1 MGSSAARNRRRGHRH
16 LLSQALRGIQQ
27 TRSHPGGAHRLCS
40 VHDLDVTG
48 GAGVAHGPHLCPLER
63 PGHRGHRAD
72 RHAALSTNAQCR
84 AVDGN
89 GAEQTTTDY
98 LLSTENNQETQ
109 DAGDATLLASG
120 DAALLASGD
129 AAIPLASEDATSLD
143 TTKTNKDCKVHDDQK
158 ELYDFVYGDKKA
170 EEELNILYKQEIK
183 PCTIETD
190 NIVDCTPHEN
200 KGDTISFCKN
210 NVDQHFENKNL
221 ERLQQDSEEVTKD
234 GHPIVFKYNE
244 STRDLL
250 DGFESF
256 GSSFMLL
263 KN

>member
-1 MGSSAARNRRRGHRH
+1 MFSVVIKNSILMLLLILIIHFMIINYISDIQNHYNSMKETNNTGGSNTISK
-16 LLSQALRGIQQ
+16 ALQQ
-27 TRSHPGGAHRLCS
+27 TA
-40 VHDLDVTG
+40 
-48 GAGVAHGPHLCPLER
+48 
-63 PGHRGHRAD
+63 
-72 RHAALSTNAQCR
+72 
-84 AVDGN
+84 
-89 GAEQTTTDY
+89 TDY
-98 LLSTENNQETQ
+98 LLCTENNQETQ

>member
-1 MGSSAARNRRRGHRH
+1 MFSVVIKNSILMLLLILIIHFMIINYLSDIQNHYNSMKETNNTDGSNTISK
-16 LLSQALRGIQQ
+16 ALQQ
-27 TRSHPGGAHRLCS
+27 TA
-40 VHDLDVTG
+40 
-48 GAGVAHGPHLCPLER
+48 
-63 PGHRGHRAD
+63 
-72 RHAALSTNAQCR
+72 
-84 AVDGN
+84 
-89 GAEQTTTDY
+89 TDY

-109 DAGDATLLASG
+109 DVG

-129 AAIPLASEDATSLD
+129 AAIPSASPDVTSLD
-143 TTKTNKDCKVHDDQK
+143 TTKTNEDCKVHDDQK

>member
-1 MGSSAARNRRRGHRH
+1 MFSVVIKNSILMLLLILIIHFMIINYLSDIQNHYNSMKETNNTDGSNTISK
-16 LLSQALRGIQQ
+16 ALQQ
-27 TRSHPGGAHRLCS
+27 TA
-40 VHDLDVTG
+40 
-48 GAGVAHGPHLCPLER
+48 
-63 PGHRGHRAD
+63 
-72 RHAALSTNAQCR
+72 
-84 AVDGN
+84 
-89 GAEQTTTDY
+89 TDY

-109 DAGDATLLASG
+109 DAG

-143 TTKTNKDCKVHDDQK
+143 TTKTNEDCKVHDDQK

-244 STRDLL
+244 SKRDLL

>member
-1 MGSSAARNRRRGHRH
+1 MFSVVIKNSILMLLLVLIIHFMIINYISDIQNQYNSMKETSTTDGSNTISK
-16 LLSQALRGIQQ
+16 ALQQ
-27 TRSHPGGAHRLCS
+27 
-40 VHDLDVTG
+40 
-48 GAGVAHGPHLCPLER
+48 
-63 PGHRGHRAD
+63 
-72 RHAALSTNAQCR
+72 NA
-84 AVDGN
+84 
-89 GAEQTTTDY
+89 TDY
-98 LLSTENNQETQ
+98 LLSTENNEEQTQ
-109 DAGDATLLASG
+109 DTATLLASG
-120 DAALLASGD
+120 DATVLASPD
-129 AAIPLASEDATSLD
+129 VTSLD
-143 TTKTNKDCKVHDDQK
+143 ATQTNEECKVDDDQK
-158 ELYDFVYGDKKA
+158 ELYDFVYSDKKA

-183 PCTIETD
+183 PCTIEKD
-190 NIVDCTPHEN
+190 NIVDCTPNEN

-244 STRDLL
+244 SKRDLL

>member
-1 MGSSAARNRRRGHRH
+1 MFSVVIKNSILMLLLILIIHFMIINYLSDIQNHYNSMKETNNTGGSNTISK
-16 LLSQALRGIQQ
+16 ALQQ
-27 TRSHPGGAHRLCS
+27 TA
-40 VHDLDVTG
+40 
-48 GAGVAHGPHLCPLER
+48 
-63 PGHRGHRAD
+63 
-72 RHAALSTNAQCR
+72 
-84 AVDGN
+84 
-89 GAEQTTTDY
+89 TDY

-109 DAGDATLLASG
+109 DAGYAV
-120 DAALLASGD
+120 
-129 AAIPLASEDATSLD
+129 IPLASEDATSLD
-143 TTKTNKDCKVHDDQK
+143 TTKTNEDCKVHDDQK

-244 STRDLL
+244 SKRDLL

>member
-1 MGSSAARNRRRGHRH
+1 MFSVVIKNSILMLLLILIIHFMIINYLSDIQNQYNSMKETNNTDGSNTISK
-16 LLSQALRGIQQ
+16 ALQQ
-27 TRSHPGGAHRLCS
+27 TA
-40 VHDLDVTG
+40 
-48 GAGVAHGPHLCPLER
+48 
-63 PGHRGHRAD
+63 
-72 RHAALSTNAQCR
+72 
-84 AVDGN
+84 
-89 GAEQTTTDY
+89 TDY

-109 DAGDATLLASG
+109 DAGDAV
-120 DAALLASGD
+120 
-129 AAIPLASEDATSLD
+129 IPLAYEDATSLD
-143 TTKTNKDCKVHDDQK
+143 TTKTNEDCKVHDDQK

-244 STRDLL
+244 SKRDLL

>member
-1 MGSSAARNRRRGHRH
+1 MFSVVIKNSILMLLLILIIHFMIINYISDIQNQYNSMKETQKTDGSNTISKV
-16 LLSQALRGIQQ
+16 LQQ
-27 TRSHPGGAHRLCS
+27 
-40 VHDLDVTG
+40 
-48 GAGVAHGPHLCPLER
+48 
-63 PGHRGHRAD
+63 
-72 RHAALSTNAQCR
+72 NA
-84 AVDGN
+84 N
-89 GAEQTTTDY
+89 DY
-98 LLSTENNQETQ
+98 LLSTGNNQETQ
-109 DAGDATLLASG
+109 DAGTLLASG
-120 DAALLASGD
+120 DTTFSASGD
-129 AAIPLASEDATSLD
+129 A
-143 TTKTNKDCKVHDDQK
+143 TKINEDCKVDEHK

-170 EEELNILYKQEIK
+170 EEELNILYKEKIK
-183 PCTIETD
+183 PCHIESD
-190 NIVDCTPHEN
+190 NIVDCTPNEN

-244 STRDLL
+244 SKRDLL

>member
-1 MGSSAARNRRRGHRH
+1 MFSVVIKNSILMLLLILIIHFMIINYLSDIQNHYNSMKETNNTDGSNTISK
-16 LLSQALRGIQQ
+16 ALQQ
-27 TRSHPGGAHRLCS
+27 TA
-40 VHDLDVTG
+40 
-48 GAGVAHGPHLCPLER
+48 
-63 PGHRGHRAD
+63 
-72 RHAALSTNAQCR
+72 
-84 AVDGN
+84 
-89 GAEQTTTDY
+89 TDY

-109 DAGDATLLASG
+109 DAGDAALLASGDATLLASG
-120 DAALLASGD
+120 DAA
-129 AAIPLASEDATSLD
+129 AIPLASEDVTSLD
-143 TTKTNKDCKVHDDQK
+143 TTKTNEYCKVHDDQK

-244 STRDLL
+244 SKRDLL

>member
-1 MGSSAARNRRRGHRH
+1 MFSVVIKNSILMLLLVLIIHFMIINYISDIQNQYNSMKETSTTDGSNTISK
-16 LLSQALRGIQQ
+16 ALQQ
-27 TRSHPGGAHRLCS
+27 
-40 VHDLDVTG
+40 
-48 GAGVAHGPHLCPLER
+48 
-63 PGHRGHRAD
+63 
-72 RHAALSTNAQCR
+72 NA
-84 AVDGN
+84 
-89 GAEQTTTDY
+89 TDY
-98 LLSTENNQETQ
+98 LLSNENNEEQTQ
-109 DAGDATLLASG
+109 DAATLLASS
-120 DAALLASGD
+120 DATMLES
-129 AAIPLASEDATSLD
+129 PDATSLD
-143 TTKTNKDCKVHDDQK
+143 ATQTNEDCKVHDDQK
-158 ELYDFVYGDKKA
+158 ELYDFVYSDKKA

-183 PCTIETD
+183 PCTIEKD
-190 NIVDCTPHEN
+190 NIVDCTPNEN

-244 STRDLL
+244 SKRELL

>member
-1 MGSSAARNRRRGHRH
+1 MIINYLSDIQNQYNSMKETNNTDGSNTISK
-16 LLSQALRGIQQ
+16 ALQQ
-27 TRSHPGGAHRLCS
+27 TA
-40 VHDLDVTG
+40 
-48 GAGVAHGPHLCPLER
+48 
-63 PGHRGHRAD
+63 
-72 RHAALSTNAQCR
+72 
-84 AVDGN
+84 
-89 GAEQTTTDY
+89 TDY

-109 DAGDATLLASG
+109 DAGH
-120 DAALLASGD
+120 AAV
-129 AAIPLASEDATSLD
+129 PLASEDATSLD
-143 TTKTNKDCKVHDDQK
+143 TTKTNEDCKVHDDQK

-244 STRDLL
+244 SKRDLL

>member
-1 MGSSAARNRRRGHRH
+1 MFSVVIKNSILMLLLVLIIHFMIINYISDIQNQYNSMKETSTTDGSNTIST
-16 LLSQALRGIQQ
+16 ALQQ
-27 TRSHPGGAHRLCS
+27 
-40 VHDLDVTG
+40 
-48 GAGVAHGPHLCPLER
+48 
-63 PGHRGHRAD
+63 
-72 RHAALSTNAQCR
+72 NA
-84 AVDGN
+84 
-89 GAEQTTTDY
+89 TDY
-98 LLSTENNQETQ
+98 LLSTENSQEQTE
-109 DAGDATLLASG
+109 DAATLLAS
-120 DAALLASGD
+120 
-129 AAIPLASEDATSLD
+129 PDATSLD
-143 TTKTNKDCKVHDDQK
+143 ATQTNEDCKVDDDQK

-170 EEELNILYKQEIK
+170 EEELNILYQQEIK
-183 PCTIETD
+183 PCTIEKD
-190 NIVDCTPHEN
+190 NIVDCTPNEN

-244 STRDLL
+244 SKRDLL

>member
-1 MGSSAARNRRRGHRH
+1 MFSVVIKNSILMLLLILIIHFMIINYLSDIQNHYNSMKETNNTDGSNTISK
-16 LLSQALRGIQQ
+16 ALQQ
-27 TRSHPGGAHRLCS
+27 TA
-40 VHDLDVTG
+40 
-48 GAGVAHGPHLCPLER
+48 
-63 PGHRGHRAD
+63 
-72 RHAALSTNAQCR
+72 
-84 AVDGN
+84 
-89 GAEQTTTDY
+89 TDY
-98 LLSTENNQETQ
+98 LLSTKNNQETQ
-109 DAGDATLLASG
+109 DAGDA
-120 DAALLASGD
+120 ALLASGD
-129 AAIPLASEDATSLD
+129 VTIPSASPDVTSLD
-143 TTKTNKDCKVHDDQK
+143 TTKTNEDCKVHDDQK

-244 STRDLL
+244 SKRDLL